1 MAYESNAQE
10 TQFLQGWLLLDRFV
24 LKSAFGAPYEFLWA
38 NPYQPG
44 LPFDK
49 LPLRSMITD
58 RDAVCAILMGRR
70 RDLVRLSQR
79 HRADVP
85 RWTDSSGTAERP
97 SSIGPAMI
105 LSGPA

>member
-10 TQFLQGWLLLDRFV
+10 MQFLQGWLLLDRFA

-49 LPLRSMITD
+49 LPLTLHDSR
-58 RDAVCAILMGRR
+58 RACFCAIVVGRR

-79 HRADVP
+79 HRTAISG
-85 RWTDSSGTAERP
+85 WSDSSGTAEGSTRR
-97 SSIGPAMI
+97 
-105 LSGPA
+105 SGLR